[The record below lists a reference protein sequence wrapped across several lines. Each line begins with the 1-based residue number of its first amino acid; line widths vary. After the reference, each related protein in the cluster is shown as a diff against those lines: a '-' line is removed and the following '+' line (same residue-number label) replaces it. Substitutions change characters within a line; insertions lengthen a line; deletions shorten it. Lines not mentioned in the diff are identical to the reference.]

1 MKNLTELSGNW
12 NEVKGRL
19 KQKFALL
26 TDNDMLLVEGK
37 SEEMLGR
44 LEARLGISKAEIQ
57 KFISEIQSQDPKK

>member
-44 LEARLGISKAEIQ
+44 IEARLGISKAEIQ
-57 KFISEIQSQDPKK
+57 KFISEIQSKDSKK